1 MKRRW
6 TIALRC
12 LPLCLLAVVL
22 WREKPWTVALSA
34 TAPWAVTAS
43 ILLNLAVFLPLKAA
57 RWRVALIEPPPYRQV
72 LAATIEGLLA
82 SIAIGFGS
90 GDMVRSARLRRP
102 GGLPEANQIAVDYA
116 SSLAERG
123 AEVFALGILV
133 FAAALVT
140 DLGALALA
148 LSGLAVAGY
157 LAVLAVVFAL
167 IATAC
172 GSSNPLGGGEI
183 SGDLK
188 SIKVGSADFTESKII
203 AELYAQALEAN
214 GFTVTRQFGI
224 GSRETYIPAVQ
235 DHSIDL
241 IPEYTGNLL
250 QYFDKETPATTP
262 DAVLLGL
269 LKTLPGDLSI
279 LYPSPAEDKDTLA
292 VTGATAQRLNLKSI
306 ADLATHSAEVKVG
319 APSEFQTRVTGLV
332 GLKDKYGLDIAPAN
346 FIAISDGGGP
356 ATVKALTGNTVTSAN
371 IFSTSPSIEQ
381 NKLVV
386 LEDPKNV
393 FLAANVVP
401 LVASQKMSNELKS
414 VLDAVSAKLTTE
426 ALIDLNTSVEGN
438 KGIDPDE
445 AAEKWIKDNGFDKPV
460 QK

>member
-1 MKRRW
+1 MSRGMSRGMSKTRR
-6 TIALRC
+6 C
-12 LPLCLLAVVL
+12 
-22 WREKPWTVALSA
+22 
-34 TAPWAVTAS
+34 
-43 ILLNLAVFLPLKAA
+43 
-57 RWRVALIEPPPYRQV
+57 Q
-72 LAATIEGLLA
+72 
-82 SIAIGFGS
+82 
-90 GDMVRSARLRRP
+90 
-102 GGLPEANQIAVDYA
+102 
-116 SSLAERG
+116 
-123 AEVFALGILV
+123 
-133 FAAALVT
+133 
-140 DLGALALA
+140 
-148 LSGLAVAGY
+148 
-157 LAVLAVVFAL
+157 LAVLAVVLALFA
-167 IATAC
+167 AAC
-172 GSSNPLGGGEI
+172 GSSNPLGGGEV

-214 GFTVTRQFGI
+214 DFTVARQFGI

-250 QYFDKETPATTP
+250 QYFDSETTATTP

-269 LKTLPGDLSI
+269 LKALPGDLSI

-292 VTGATAQRLNLKSI
+292 VTAATAQRWNLKSI

-319 APSEFQTRVTGLV
+319 GPSEFQTRVTGLV

-356 ATVKALTGNTVTSAN
+356 ATVKALTGDTVTAAN
-371 IFSTSPSIEQ
+371 IFSTSPAIEQ

-401 LVASQKMSNELKS
+401 LVASQKMSTDLKN
-414 VLDAVSAKLTTE
+414 VLDAVSAKLTTQ
-426 ALIDLNTSVEGN
+426 ALIEMNTAVEGN
-438 KGIDPDE
+438 QGIDPDE
-445 AAEKWIKDNGFDKPV
+445 AAEKWIKDNGFDKPL